1 MNVVTLL
8 FPARELY
15 DGCAGRN
22 YLHPVL
28 EYMTSRFSCRFR
40 RPARSI
46 GGRAASK
53 SPQVRSTASAG
64 VIFRFVPIA
73 PLLLADIAP
82 ITPHM
87 IIAEEVLGLPRSY

>member
-8 FPARELY
+8 FRARELY
-15 DGCAGRN
+15 DGCAARN
-22 YLHPVL
+22 YLHSSN
-28 EYMTSRFSCRFR
+28 MTSRCSYRFR